1 MKIDWNDID
10 KDRIV
15 IDMDLNEWDFVKA
28 GIREKA
34 NRLLNNFDTCLD
46 YRLEQLKEKPVEQQ
60 YSIKIDSEF
69 MDQLNKKPNNKAPYG
84 YKADGTPRKRPGRK
98 V

>member
-10 KDRIV
+10 KDRIL

-46 YRLEQLKEKPVEQQ
+46 YRLEQLREKPTPKDLEPEITKV
-60 YSIKIDSEF
+60 F
-69 MDQLNKKPNNKAPYG
+69 NKEYAKSKNKAPYG
-84 YKADGTPRKRPGRK
+84 YKADGTPKQKPGRK

>member
-1 MKIDWNDID
+1 MNWNNIS
-10 KDRIV
+10 KDRIL

-28 GIREKA
+28 AIKEKA

-46 YRLEQLKEKPVEQQ
+46 YRLEQLKEKPVEKEFVT
-60 YSIKIDSEF
+60 KIDSEF

>member
-1 MKIDWNDID
+1 MNWNDIP
-10 KDRIV
+10 KDRIL

-46 YRLEQLKEKPVEQQ
+46 YRLEQLKEKPTNDIE
-60 YSIKIDSEF
+60 SIVDNANQWRKEIVKTKII
-69 MDQLNKKPNNKAPYG
+69 KAPYG